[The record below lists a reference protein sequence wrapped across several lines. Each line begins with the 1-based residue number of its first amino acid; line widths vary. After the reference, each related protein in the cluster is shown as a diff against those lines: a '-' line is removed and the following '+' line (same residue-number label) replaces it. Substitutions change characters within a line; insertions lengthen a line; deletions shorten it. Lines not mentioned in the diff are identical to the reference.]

1 VLELPDRLPTAR
13 FHPCGHDDL
22 QHLETE
28 GCSYMQEAERIE
40 RQRLAQYGPCAWC
53 EYGLPFSCNHPFFV
67 GD

>member
-1 VLELPDRLPTAR
+1 
-13 FHPCGHDDL
+13 
-22 QHLETE
+22 
-28 GCSYMQEAERIE
+28 MQEAERIE